1 MINNQV
7 ENYLIF
13 WIL

>member
-7 ENYLIF
+7 LGHTC
-13 WIL
+13 WC

>member
-7 ENYLIF
+7 AT
-13 WIL
+13 